1 MNEMENMQQLLDEM
15 SVILE
20 CNEEK
25 RRISGLDFNILQVLG
40 VSSKE
45 VPVCRLICELLNPHG
60 SHGKGIL
67 FLESFL
73 KNVLKKDTFSAD
85 EMKSAVITKEELIDN
100 DRRIDLFVRIA
111 GRAFPIEVK
120 LYAPDQKRQC
130 VEYYEY
136 AKRYDE
142 NTVIY
147 YLTLDRHE
155 PSADSKG
162 YLKPGEGEPL
172 QLISFADEIVIWLQ
186 DCMEKD
192 EVKQNGM
199 LLFIL
204 EQFLDEINL
213 MTGRNRKEIAMQIEN
228 LIVDKDTFRA
238 ANTISAELPTIKAK
252 MMKKVFADIEEE
264 LREAKKTEPIYADY
278 NEKAGGYYEQKGSNW
293 PSLNYI
299 LNEEKTL
306 ALRIEIDHCLY
317 YGVCNWDVSSNS
329 NPHTL
334 KENFEKMVANK
345 FPTYISQKSDV
356 FYLWKYLP
364 KEKMDFRGCNE
375 AYMKL
380 YDTESYKEI
389 LQMICNELLDF
400 FDKWEQKEC

>member
-1 MNEMENMQQLLDEM
+1 
-15 SVILE
+15 
-20 CNEEK
+20 
-25 RRISGLDFNILQVLG
+25 
-40 VSSKE
+40 
-45 VPVCRLICELLNPHG
+45 LNPHG
-60 SHGKGIL
+60 SHGKGII

-73 KNVLKKDTFSAD
+73 KNVLKQDIFSAY

-111 GRAFPIEVK
+111 GRVFPIEVK
-120 LYAPDQKRQC
+120 IYAPDQKRQC

-155 PSADSKG
+155 PSGDSKG
-162 YLKPGEGEPL
+162 SLNLGENL
-172 QLISFADEIVIWLQ
+172 RLISFADEIAIWLQ
-186 DCMEKD
+186 DCLENN
-192 EVKQNGM
+192 EIRQNM
-199 LLFIL
+199 VLQPVL
-204 EQFLDEINL
+204 EQFLDVINM

-228 LIVDKDTFRA
+228 LIVDTDTFRA

-252 MMKKVFADIEEE
+252 MMKKVFADIEEK
-264 LREAKKTEPIYADY
+264 LRAAKKIESIYADY
-278 NEKAGGYYEQKGSNW
+278 NEKVSGYYEQKGSNW
-293 PSLNYI
+293 PSLNCI
-299 LNEEKTL
+299 LNGEKTL

-317 YGVCNWDVSSNS
+317 YGVCNWDVSNNS

-334 KENFEKMVANK
+334 NENFEKMVANK
-345 FPTYISQKSDV
+345 FPTYTGQKSDV

-364 KEKMDFRGCNE
+364 EEKIDFRGCNE

-389 LQMICNELLDF
+389 LQTICNELLDF

>member
-1 MNEMENMQQLLDEM
+1 MNEMENMQKLLNEV

-25 RRISGLDFNILQVLG
+25 RRASGLDFNILQVLG

-73 KNVLKKDTFSAD
+73 KNVLKQSDFSAD

-111 GRAFPIEVK
+111 GRVFPIEVK
-120 LYAPDQKRQC
+120 LYAPDQERQC

-142 NTVIY
+142 SAVIY

-155 PSADSKG
+155 PSTDSKG

-172 QLISFADEIVIWLQ
+172 QLISFADEIAIWLQ
-186 DCMEKD
+186 DCLEKN
-192 EVKQNGM
+192 EIRQNRV
-199 LLFIL
+199 LQPVL
-204 EQFLDEINL
+204 EQFLDVINL
-213 MTGRNRKEIAMQIEN
+213 MTGRNREEIAMQIKN

-238 ANTISAELPTIKAK
+238 ANAISAELPTIKAK
-252 MMKKVFADIEEE
+252 MMKKVFADIKEE
-264 LREAKKTEPIYADY
+264 LREAKKIKPIYADY
-278 NEKAGGYYEQKGSNW
+278 NKKACDYYEQKGSNW
-293 PSLNYI
+293 PSLNYS
-299 LNEEKTL
+299 LNKEKTL
-306 ALRIEIDHCLY
+306 VLRIEIDHCLY
-317 YGVCNWDVSSNS
+317 YGVCNWDVSNNS
-329 NPHTL
+329 NL
-334 KENFEKMVANK
+334 YKSDADKEIEQMVESK
-345 FPTYISQKSDV
+345 VPTYTSQKSDV
-356 FYLWKYLP
+356 FYFWKYLP
-364 KEKMDFRGCNE
+364 EKKIDFRGCNE
-375 AYMKL
+375 EYMKL
-380 YDTESYKEI
+380 YDEQLYAT
-389 LQMICNELLDF
+389 MMNNICDELLAF
-400 FDKWEQKEC
+400 FNAWK